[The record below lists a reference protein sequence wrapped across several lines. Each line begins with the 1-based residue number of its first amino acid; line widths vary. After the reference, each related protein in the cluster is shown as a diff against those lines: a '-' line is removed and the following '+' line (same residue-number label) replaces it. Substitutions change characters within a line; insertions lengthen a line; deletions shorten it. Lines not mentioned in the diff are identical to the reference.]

1 MPPLRSRTV
10 THGRNMAGAR
20 ALLRATGVARED
32 IGKPIIAVA
41 NSFTEFVPG
50 HVHLREVGQVVAAAV
65 REAGAIPREFNTI
78 AVDDGIA
85 MGHGGMLYSLPSR
98 ELIADSVE
106 YMVNA
111 HCADAMICISNCDKI
126 TPGMLIATMRLN
138 IPTVFVSGGPM
149 EAGSPAGLASSS
161 AVGSASSSVSGS
173 ASGSV
178 RKLDLIDSMVA
189 SADPSVSDEQLL
201 AMEESACPTCGSCS
215 GMFTANS
222 MNCLTEAIGLAL
234 PGNGSTLATHS
245 ARRGL
250 FERAGALI
258 ADITRQYYVDGDA
271 SVLPRAVASRDAFEN
286 AMALDVAM
294 GGSTNTILHLLAAA
308 HEAGVD
314 FGLKEIDELSRRV
327 PCLCKVA
334 PSSSYHLEDV
344 HRAGGIP
351 AILGELDR
359 AGLLNRDVRTVH
371 SASLREFLDA
381 WDLGSTAVGPEAVE
395 LYHAAPGGVR
405 TIRPYSQ
412 SSRWETL
419 DLDRVGGCI
428 RDVPHAYSTDG
439 GLAVLYGNLAPD
451 GAIVKTAGVPEE
463 LFTFSGPAVVF
474 ESQEDAVA
482 GILGGAV
489 SAGDVVV
496 IRYEGPRGGPGMQE
510 MLYPTSFLK
519 GKGLGRA
526 CALITDG
533 RFSGGTSGL
542 SICHV
547 APEAAGGGV
556 IALVE
561 NGDTVVIDIPRRE
574 LRLDVP
580 ASELSARRERVLS
593 SLGSFR
599 PFDRQRPVSAALQ
612 VYASMATSAATG
624 AARDISLIAHQ

>member
-20 ALLRATGVARED
+20 ALLRATGVANED
-32 IGKPIIAVA
+32 FGKPIIAVA

-50 HVHLREVGQVVAAAV
+50 HVHLAAV
-65 REAGAIPREFNTI
+65 GRVIADAVRAAGGIPREFNSI

-111 HCADAMICISNCDKI
+111 HCADAMICVSNCDKI
-126 TPGMLIATMRLN
+126 TPGMLIAAMRLN

-149 EAGSPAGLASSS
+149 EAGKVVAT
-161 AVGSASSSVSGS
+161 VSG
-173 ASGSV
+173 AAPSGV

-189 SADPSVSDEQLL
+189 AADPSVSEAELSDI
-201 AMEESACPTCGSCS
+201 EENACPTCGSCS

-234 PGNGSTLATHS
+234 PGNGTTLATHV
-245 ARRGL
+245 ARRTL
-250 FERAGALI
+250 FERAGALVVDL
-258 ADITRQYYVDGDA
+258 AQRYYFEDDE
-271 SVLPRAVASRDAFEN
+271 SVLPRSIASRDAFEN
-286 AMALDVAM
+286 AMALDIAM

-308 HEAGVD
+308 REAEVD

-334 PSSSYHLEDV
+334 PNGSYHVEDV
-344 HRAGGIP
+344 HRAGGIYT
-351 AILGELDR
+351 ILGELDR
-359 AGLLNRDVRTVH
+359 AGLLNRAVHTVH
-371 SASLREFLDA
+371 GAPLSA
-381 WDLGSTAVGPEAVE
+381 WDLRSSSVLPEAVE

-405 TIRPYSQ
+405 TTKGYSQ
-412 SSRWETL
+412 SARWETL
-419 DLDRVGGCI
+419 DLDAASGCI
-428 RDVPHAYSTDG
+428 RDVEHAYSVDG
-439 GLAVLYGNLAPD
+439 GLCMLYGNLATD
-451 GAIVKTAGVPEE
+451 GAVVKTAGVPEE
-463 LFTFSGPAVVF
+463 LLTFSGPARVF
-474 ESQEDAVA
+474 ESQEDAVD
-482 GILGGAV
+482 GILAGKV

-542 SICHV
+542 SIGHIS
-547 APEAAGGGV
+547 PEAAGGGTL
-556 IALVE
+556 ALVHE
-561 NGDTVVIDIPRRE
+561 DDTIVIDIPRRE

-580 ASELSARRERVLS
+580 DAELAERREALVK
-593 SLGSFR
+593 SLGSYR
-599 PFDRQRPVSAALQ
+599 PVARQRPVSAALQ
-612 VYASMATSAATG
+612 VYAALATSASTG
-624 AARDISLIAHQ
+624 ASRDITALARLPHETPGA

>member
-1 MPPLRSRTV
+1 
-10 THGRNMAGAR
+10 
-20 ALLRATGVARED
+20 
-32 IGKPIIAVA
+32 
-41 NSFTEFVPG
+41 
-50 HVHLREVGQVVAAAV
+50 
-65 REAGAIPREFNTI
+65 
-78 AVDDGIA
+78 
-85 MGHGGMLYSLPSR
+85 
-98 ELIADSVE
+98 
-106 YMVNA
+106 
-111 HCADAMICISNCDKI
+111 
-126 TPGMLIATMRLN
+126 
-138 IPTVFVSGGPM
+138 
-149 EAGSPAGLASSS
+149 
-161 AVGSASSSVSGS
+161 
-173 ASGSV
+173 
-178 RKLDLIDSMVA
+178 MVA

-245 ARRGL
+245 ARRAL

-258 ADITRQYYVDGDA
+258 SDITRQYYVDGDA
-271 SVLPRAVASRDAFEN
+271 SVLPRAIASRDAFEN

-371 SASLREFLDA
+371 SASLREFLDT
-381 WDLGSTAVGPEAVE
+381 WDLGSAVVGPEAVE

-412 SSRWETL
+412 SARFETL

-428 RDVPHAYSTDG
+428 RDVAHAYSADG

-451 GAIVKTAGVPEE
+451 GAIVKTAGVPED

-482 GILGGAV
+482 GILAGAV
-489 SAGDVVV
+489 RAGDVVI

-547 APEAAGGGV
+547 APEAAAGGLIGV
-556 IALVE
+556 VE

-574 LRLDVP
+574 LRLDVA
-580 ASELSARRERVLS
+580 ASELSARREQVLS
-593 SLGSFR
+593 SLGSYR
-599 PFDRQRPVSAALQ
+599 PADRQRPVSAALQ